1 MKRLMDGTTTEV
13 TEQAI
18 ASVLTGTGSKSGKM
32 KELFNM
38 GLEIKQISVLM
49 NVRYNFVYNVVQNM
63 VIVEGIEV
71 ETNRGSSK
79 KDEVWK
85 LLDLGK
91 TTKEIA
97 IELKTNYNYVYK
109 LKKDWVEQIA
119 KEVEMEKEKEQKVSK
134 KKQA

>member
-13 TEQAI
+13 TEQVI
-18 ASVLTGTGSKSGKM
+18 SDVLTGTGSKSGKM
-32 KELFNM
+32 KELFNL
-38 GLEIKQISVLM
+38 GLEIKQIAVLM

-63 VIVEGIEV
+63 VIVDGIQV

-109 LKKDWVEQIA
+109 LKKDWVEQIS